1 MKSSNITHIIFIG
14 GSTILSGLINY
25 LYHPLMLRYMSMS
38 DFGVFASL
46 LSVTNILSIFIMGIS
61 FFLTREFSRMIGE
74 RERVYGLYRSAVVS
88 LFYLGLWLFLI
99 YVLLSPSI
107 GYILHIESI
116 RLILVTGTVILI
128 SSLSVVYSALFR
140 SMKSFRFLS
149 FTQIFT
155 PVLKISL
162 WFLLVYL
169 GYSILGALLWV
180 ILTGAFIAIIS
191 LFYSK
196 SLFSGIT
203 PSTTEK
209 FSTVILRDKKW
220 LLRYITATVLF
231 TFFMNAD
238 ILFAKHFYSPEA
250 AGIYAGVAVLAK
262 FLIFFLLSIETVYYG
277 QIMEHT
283 KMNLPKKLLYEPILI
298 IIVST
303 IVSLIGAYFVSGYL
317 LIFLKAELAGQE
329 NLFLLLIVYSALL
342 ALVSFISKL
351 LIGWEERGVSRI
363 LGGGAI
369 AMLVSVLLLRD
380 FSGYFY
386 FLFALGIP
394 LFIVMVL
401 LSILLYH
408 SLSTSKKIW

>member
-1 MKSSNITHIIFIG
+1 
-14 GSTILSGLINY
+14 
-25 LYHPLMLRYMSMS
+25 MSLS

-74 RERVYGLYRSAVVS
+74 QERVYGLYRSAVVS

-107 GYILHIESI
+107 GYVLHIESI
-116 RLILVTGTVILI
+116 RLILVTGTVIFI

-155 PVLKISL
+155 PVLKIGL

-169 GYSILGALLWV
+169 GYSILGALLWL

-209 FSTVILRDKKW
+209 FSTLIHRDKKW
-220 LLRYITATVLF
+220 LLRYITATALF

-238 ILFAKHFYSPEA
+238 ILFAKHFYSPDA

-262 FLIFFLLSIETVYYG
+262 FLIFFLLSIETVYYW

-283 KMNLPKKLLYEPILI
+283 KKNLPKKLLYEPILI

-317 LIFLKAELAGQE
+317 LTFLKAELEGQE

-342 ALVSFISKL
+342 ALVSFVSKL
-351 LIGWEERGVSRI
+351 LIGWEERWVSRI

-380 FSGYFY
+380 FSGYFH
-386 FLFALGIP
+386 FLFALGTP

-401 LSILLYH
+401 LSILLYR
-408 SLSTSKKIW
+408 SLSNSKKIW